1 MNSFSHLP
9 RACWWVAGAT
19 LVNRMGAMVFPFLV
33 LYFHKGLLLPLETS
47 ASVAACWGL
56 GSFVAGPLGGWASD
70 RVDPIRLMAFS
81 MAGAGL
87 LMLAFPFIY
96 GLPWLVVTTFSL
108 ALLAD
113 MGRPST
119 MTALARLGGSDHG
132 RDAFA
137 LNYMAI
143 NLGMSIG
150 PTLGGFLAEM
160 DYRALF
166 WVDGASSVVAAAVLF
181 ASGTRC
187 PPVEKPP
194 EGSVDWNI
202 GLPAL
207 RLYFW
212 LSLFFWSFMTFFAA
226 GPVYAVKWLHLSEH
240 DVGYIWLFN
249 TILIVATNLWVNRLT
264 AGHSLP
270 KLLALGCSCQALCYL
285 TLWLC
290 PGVWG
295 LVGATLCLTVG
306 EMLLFSNANAYVAQM
321 VPAEKMG
328 RAMGVNSLCVS
339 LALITS
345 APTMGYFFSHHSP
358 ASLWLVMGSAAALAA
373 AGMATLPG
381 KEQPRDKFEHQE
393 DPPGGT

>member
-1 MNSFSHLP
+1 MNSFGNLP
-9 RACWWVAGAT
+9 RACWWVAAAT
-19 LVNRMGAMVFPFLV
+19 LINRMGAMVFPFLV
-33 LYFHKGLLLPLETS
+33 LYFHKGLGLSLETS

-70 RVDPIRLMAFS
+70 RVDPLRLMGFS

-87 LMLAFPFIY
+87 LMMAFPAIH
-96 GLPWLVVTTFSL
+96 GLPLLVITTFCL

-113 MGRPST
+113 LGRPST
-119 MTALARLGGSDHG
+119 MTALARLGGSKHG

-150 PTLGGFLAEM
+150 PTLGGYLAEM
-160 DYRALF
+160 DYRLLF
-166 WVDGASSVVAAAVLF
+166 WVDGGSSVVAAGALLL
-181 ASGTRC
+181 SGTVC
-187 PPVEKPP
+187 PPVEKSS
-194 EGSVDWNI
+194 EGPVDWNI
-202 GLPAL
+202 GWPAM
-207 RLYFW
+207 RMYFW
-212 LSLFFWSFMTFFAA
+212 LILFFWSFMTFFAA

-249 TILIVATNLWVNRLT
+249 TILIVVSNLWVNRLT

-270 KLLALGCSCQALCYL
+270 KLLALGCTCQALCCL
-285 TLWLC
+285 TLWIY
-290 PGVWG
+290 PGVLG
-295 LVGATLCLTVG
+295 LVGATLWLTVG

-321 VPAEKMG
+321 VPPEKMG

-339 LALITS
+339 LALISS

-358 ASLWLVMGSAAALAA
+358 PWLWLLMAGAAALAA
-373 AGMATLPG
+373 LGMVGLPG
-381 KEQPRDKFEHQE
+381 HEQQRENSRH
-393 DPPGGT
+393 

>member
-1 MNSFSHLP
+1 
-9 RACWWVAGAT
+9 
-19 LVNRMGAMVFPFLV
+19 MVFPFLV

-70 RVDPIRLMAFS
+70 RVDPIRLMGFS

-87 LMLAFPFIY
+87 LMTAFPAIQ
-96 GLPWLVVTTFSL
+96 GLPLLVLTTFSL

-113 MGRPST
+113 LGRPST
-119 MTALARLGGSDHG
+119 MTALARLGGSEHG

-160 DYRALF
+160 DYRYLF
-166 WVDGASSVVAAAVLF
+166 WVDGGSSVAAAAVLLL
-181 ASGTRC
+181 SGTRC
-187 PPVEKPP
+187 PEVEKAP
-194 EGSVDWNI
+194 GRSVNWNI
-202 GLPAL
+202 GRPAF
-207 RLYFW
+207 RMYCW

-264 AGHSLP
+264 SAYSLP
-270 KLLALGCSCQALCYL
+270 KLLALGCACQSLCYL
-285 TLWLC
+285 TLWFL
-290 PGVWG
+290 PDVWG
-295 LVGATLCLTVG
+295 LVGATLWLTIG

-339 LALITS
+339 LALISS

-358 ASLWLVMGSAAALAA
+358 AQLWLTMAGAAALAA
-373 AGMATLPG
+373 LGMLALPG
-381 KEQPRDKFEHQE
+381 HKQPREKSNQ
-393 DPPGGT
+393 